1 MTTRRKPDATRKG
14 ITRKLTVGRCEVYL
28 TVNVDADGNPCELF
42 LRVNGADIE
51 STQGW
56 ANVTCIMASLALQYG
71 CPMETI
77 LRHFRGQSF
86 DPSQL
91 GKATSIPDAI
101 ARALMPAEKE
111 HTDTERKAGG

>member
-1 MTTRRKPDATRKG
+1 MTTRRKPEPTRKG
-14 ITRKLTVGRCEVYL
+14 VTRKLTVGRCECYL
-28 TVNVDADGNPCELF
+28 TINEGDDGKPCEMF
-42 LRVNGADIE
+42 LRINGGEIE

-77 LRHFRGQSF
+77 LRHFRGQAF
-86 DPSQL
+86 DPAQL
-91 GKATSIPDAI
+91 GKASSIPDSI

-111 HTDTERKAGG
+111 QHATE